1 MGLIFLDEQ
10 IIVNV
15 TNVGY
20 DFCLK
25 RNIYFGVLIK
35 DFFFFVV
42 CYIVLLNQFGRFS
55 PFFPN
60 NWKVE
65 PGVML
70 IGKI

>member
-20 DFCLK
+20 DFCL
-25 RNIYFGVLIK
+25 RNIYFVVLIK
-35 DFFFFVV
+35 DFFL
-42 CYIVLLNQFGRFS
+42 CCVLHCILVNQFGRFS